1 LFAVDSWSVP
11 QYTRISQDAFLVAV
25 HIGRRMFD
33 DRVLSVKRRVMS
45 DGEYMNWVGLYEDLQ
60 PKDLRRRYMLN
71 LVQEGYT
78 EDEIASIC
86 GVTNGLVRR
95 LLPKALKGS
104 SSMNTRH
111 TRYRSGLMS
120 ASFAAAFLLFQPAKL
135 HL

>member
-1 LFAVDSWSVP
+1 
-11 QYTRISQDAFLVAV
+11 
-25 HIGRRMFD
+25 MFD
-33 DRVLSVKRRVMS
+33 DRVLSVKRRVLS
-45 DGEYMNWVGLYEDLQ
+45 DRFGEFLNRVGLYEDLQ

-104 SSMNTRH
+104 SSMDTKH
-111 TRYRSGLMS
+111 MRYRSCLIS
-120 ASFAAAFLLFQPAKL
+120 ASFAAAYLLFQPAKL